1 METMSQRPQRHGK
14 AARSSSRRRPGEVIA
29 AVRPVADR
37 IATERGLVVWDVEFR
52 REAGRDTLSVSVD
65 HRARVG
71 SDEIA
76 AYTEALSRALDAD
89 EIVPGDERYL
99 LEVSSP
105 GAERKLRTPTE
116 FAVCEGRH
124 VRITFKDGRLPLEG
138 VIASTD
144 EVAVTVDGA
153 DGTERVAFE
162 DISQARLSLPGV

>member
-1 METMSQRPQRHGK
+1 
-14 AARSSSRRRPGEVIA
+14 VLA

-37 IATERGLVVWDVEFR
+37 IAADQGLLVWDVEFR

-65 HRARVG
+65 HRGRVG

-89 EIVPGDERYL
+89 DVVPGDERYL

-116 FAVCEGRH
+116 FAVCEGRR
-124 VRITFKDGRLPLEG
+124 VRITFKDGRPPVEG
-138 VIASTD
+138 SIASADD
-144 EVAVTVDGA
+144 EAVTVDGG
-153 DGTERVAFE
+153 DGIERVPFE